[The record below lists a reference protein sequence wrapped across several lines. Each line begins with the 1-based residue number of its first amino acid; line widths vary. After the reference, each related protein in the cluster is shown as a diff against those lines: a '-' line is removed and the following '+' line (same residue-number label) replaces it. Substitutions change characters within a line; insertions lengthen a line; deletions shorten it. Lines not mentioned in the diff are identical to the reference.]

1 MIKGNRNQLANVSNQ
16 FQGKTMKVLFVC
28 SAGLLR
34 SPTAANT
41 IHKRL
46 GLNTRACGS
55 CKDFALIPITEA
67 LIFWAD
73 EIVFVNSD
81 NLDDLDTEE
90 RDLISCLDRT
100 VSVLDVPDE
109 FDWGNPELEEII
121 FNQFV
126 NRKKMILEEVG
137 KGW

>member
-1 MIKGNRNQLANVSNQ
+1 MIKGNRNQLANVHNQ
-16 FQGKTMKVLFVC
+16 FQGKAKRVLFVC

-67 LIFWAD
+67 LIHWAE

-81 NLDDLDTEE
+81 NVLDLDSEE
-90 RDLISCLDRT
+90 RILISNLDKT
-100 VSVLDVPDE
+100 ISVLDVPDE
-109 FDWGNPELEEII
+109 FDWGNTELEEII

-126 NRKKMILEEVG
+126 QRKKMIIEEFE
-137 KGW
+137 